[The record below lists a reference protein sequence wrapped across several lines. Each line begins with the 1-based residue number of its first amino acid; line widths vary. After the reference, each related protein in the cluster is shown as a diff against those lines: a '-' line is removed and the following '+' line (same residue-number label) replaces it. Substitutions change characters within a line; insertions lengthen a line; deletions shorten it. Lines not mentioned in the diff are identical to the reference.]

1 MHHAAWRLQR
11 LGAGGKA
18 LLRQQRR
25 HQPGAGCATGVKRLG
40 HAAKLFAHANRLRG
54 GNAQRHGG
62 LRLGQAQE
70 ARAACRRAHRAGRTG
85 DVPAPV
91 VVVRVHGIAHAA
103 GHIDAQHQRV
113 HQRAPAGAGVLGQR
127 QQRRGHRPG
136 RVDDGF
142 EVSVV
147 KVKSVRA
154 DAIEQGRAGHVY
166 FVAAA
171 QHAGLGRR
179 LQQAHRRKCGLHR
192 LVLRRADGAAQP
204 VEKSAVR
211 GMVHC
216 VGPTARGMG
225 GHKMRQQLGDGRGVV
240 VGGDLGIAGHGGKL
254 SLNFGDAGL
263 SLPAEYCVPWPVAS
277 SGRCQL

>member
-1 MHHAAWRLQR
+1 MVDAELGLQPVRWLFFARQLQHQRMHADLQRRNLLGRDALGPQLRAAVNARVDHNAAGKRLEGVERDFKLLAQTLGDFGPVIFSGDGLHHAAWRLQR

-25 HQPGAGCATGVKRLG
+25 HQTGAGCATGVKRLG
-40 HAAKLFAHANRLRG
+40 HAAKLFAHANGLRG

-70 ARAACRRAHRAGRTG
+70 ARAACRRAHGAGRTG

-127 QQRRGHRPG
+127 QQRRGHRPC

-142 EVSVV
+142 EVRVV

-154 DAIEQGRAGHVY
+154 DAIEQGRAGHVH

-179 LQQAHRRKCGLHR
+179 L
-192 LVLRRADGAAQP
+192 
-204 VEKSAVR
+204 
-211 GMVHC
+211 
-216 VGPTARGMG
+216 
-225 GHKMRQQLGDGRGVV
+225 
-240 VGGDLGIAGHGGKL
+240 
-254 SLNFGDAGL
+254 
-263 SLPAEYCVPWPVAS
+263 
-277 SGRCQL
+277 